1 MATFLLTAKSNM
13 LLSQGN
19 VITKGSIFEVN
30 VNKFDVNESNVLI
43 NSESRAS
50 IMRQLANKDI
60 DLVANRKEYFLN
72 RGYFQVEER
81 RNVLANGHF

>member
-13 LLSQGN
+13 FLNQGN
-19 VITKGSIFEVN
+19 VITKDSVFEVK
-30 VNKFDVNESNVLI
+30 VNKFGVNESNVLL

-50 IMRQLANKDI
+50 IMRQLAYRDV
-60 DLVANRKEYFLN
+60 DLVANRKEFFLN

-81 RNVLANGHF
+81 RNVLTNGRF

>member
-13 LLSQGN
+13 FLNKGN
-19 VITKGSIFEVN
+19 MITKGSVFEVN
-30 VNKFDVNESNVLI
+30 LNNFGINESNVLL
-43 NSESRAS
+43 NSESRIS
-50 IMRQLANKDI
+50 IMRQLANKDV

-81 RNVLANGHF
+81 RNVLANGCF

>member
-1 MATFLLTAKSNM
+1 MATFLLTAKTNM
-13 LLSQGN
+13 FLNQGN
-19 VITKGSIFEVN
+19 IITKGSVFEVN
-30 VNKFDVNESNVLI
+30 VNKFGVNESNVLM

-50 IMRQLANKDI
+50 IMRQLVYKDV

>member
-1 MATFLLTAKSNM
+1 MATFLLTAKTDMFLN
-13 LLSQGN
+13 QGN
-19 VITKGSIFEVN
+19 VITKGSVFEVN
-30 VNKFDVNESNVLI
+30 VSKFGVNESNVLM
-43 NSESRAS
+43 NPESRAS
-50 IMRQLANKDI
+50 IMRQLAYKDI

>member
-13 LLSQGN
+13 FLSQGN

-50 IMRQLANKDI
+50 IMRQLAYKDI

-81 RNVLANGHF
+81 RNVLANGRF

>member
-13 LLSQGN
+13 FLNQGN
-19 VITKGSIFEVN
+19 VITKGSVFEVN
-30 VNKFDVNESNVLI
+30 VNKFGVNESNVLL

-50 IMRQLANKDI
+50 IMRQLAYRDV
-60 DLVANRKEYFLN
+60 DLVANRKEFFLS

-81 RNVLANGHF
+81 RNVLTNGRF

>member
-13 LLSQGN
+13 FLNQGN
-19 VITKGSIFEVN
+19 MITKGSVFEVN
-30 VNKFDVNESNVLI
+30 VNKFGINESNALL
-43 NSESRAS
+43 NSESRTS
-50 IMRQLANKDI
+50 IMRQLAYKDV

-81 RNVLANGHF
+81 RNVLANGRF